1 VDCPCGLPVW
11 TACLCGRGGPAAKS
25 GWARGVRNHNVDVQ
39 RRRNCKPCFAVGCGG
54 GGPSPSFVGQH
65 AAAHS
70 RRQTADGR
78 QLGTCLLLLMTE
90 ALQPTLIRQP
100 ATGRATLQRAPS
112 PTINCQLSIV
122 TRALCELYIVD
133 RPDTGPVVGNRVPG
147 TARARQSWAAV
158 LQDASAAI
166 AAHPS
171 PRSSTVALAA
181 FTPSSPRAPLH
192 SCCRQPATQP
202 GPGRGAETRV
212 DSLACLRPASL

>member
-1 VDCPCGLPVW
+1 MLRRWRWGLWAVSEFRR
-11 TACLCGRGGPAAKS
+11 TARSSTQQTADG
-25 GWARGVRNHNVDVQ
+25 
-39 RRRNCKPCFAVGCGG
+39 
-54 GGPSPSFVGQH
+54 
-65 AAAHS
+65 
-70 RRQTADGR
+70 RRQTADGG
-78 QLGTCLLLLMTE
+78 QLGTCLLLLLTE
-90 ALQPTLIRQP
+90 ALQPTRIRQP
-100 ATGRATLQRAPS
+100 ATGSATLQRAPS
-112 PTINCQLSIV
+112 PTANCQLPIV

-171 PRSSTVALAA
+171 PRSSTVALVARVA
-181 FTPSSPRAPLH
+181 RKPSSPRAPLH